1 MEWQTVGIFRRNTPC
16 IPIGPHLF
24 VLCKLS
30 ESYLFWTESWLELEW
45 RISNNRFFGGNLCTN
60 QAAFTRIIM
69 YIIDLVSFFPD
80 RSYGVPSARSFIL
93 LGLSTWTP
101 WREIYAKLL
110 ATAGWSAK
118 YGMLLFIR
126 CIGDIYFQL
135 TTFSSCFIIKFFQ
148 IRILRGVRYELLHS
162 LWARVIEDSRDIFFL
177 MAMRRISF
185 FAQSLTTH
193 IPEQYGRSSSW
204 CLIILKSFFVFTWY
218 YQGRGSIYSSHT
230 SRVLEAL
237 TSSWMGQP
245 C

>member
-1 MEWQTVGIFRRNTPC
+1 
-16 IPIGPHLF
+16 
-24 VLCKLS
+24 
-30 ESYLFWTESWLELEW
+30 
-45 RISNNRFFGGNLCTN
+45 
-60 QAAFTRIIM
+60 M

-93 LGLSTWTP
+93 LGLSIWSP

-148 IRILRGVRYELLHS
+148 IRIPRGVLYELLHS
-162 LWARVIEDSRDIFFL
+162 LWARAIGDSKENSSPMEARQRDGFRSLYNRWQLIFL
-177 MAMRRISF
+177 SN
-185 FAQSLTTH
+185 
-193 IPEQYGRSSSW
+193 SW
-204 CLIILKSFFVFTWY
+204 CLIILKIFSVFTWY

-237 TSSWMGQP
+237 ASSWMGQP